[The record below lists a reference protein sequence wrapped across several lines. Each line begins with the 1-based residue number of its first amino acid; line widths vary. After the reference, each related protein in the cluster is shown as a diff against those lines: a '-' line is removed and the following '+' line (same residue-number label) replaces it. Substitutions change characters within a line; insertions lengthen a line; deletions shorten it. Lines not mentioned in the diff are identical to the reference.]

1 MLKKPSMVLS
11 GVIIACILCSLQLN
25 SSAQSSSD
33 IHSYIQEYKQIAL
46 DQEREFGIP
55 APITIAQG
63 ILESSAGKSGLTRNS
78 NNHFGI
84 KKGVGWNGALHYA
97 WDDEPQKSAFRVYS
111 SAAES
116 YKDHSRFL
124 KENER
129 YRSLFSKSIYDYRG
143 WAIGLQ
149 KAGYATSPT
158 YAKAL
163 IGYIDTYKLYEING
177 GVKLRP
183 GKTITITRTIT
194 REELVERKDLQM
206 NETEESEEQESL
218 EKATRKFVVEINGI
232 RCTILYPGETL
243 SSIAMKYDISK
254 RDLLQYNESTNE
266 NDFQEGDIVFLG
278 KKKKK
283 YEGALDFYRAK
294 DGESLYAI
302 SQQFGIKLANLSK
315 MNKIS
320 SFSVL
325 KEGEKL
331 YLK

>member
-1 MLKKPSMVLS
+1 MRIKLISLLV
-11 GVIIACILCSLQLN
+11 CFYLCLGN
-25 SSAQSSSD
+25 YAQSSSD
-33 IHSYIQEYKQIAL
+33 IQSYIQEYKQIAL

-55 APITIAQG
+55 APITLAQG
-63 ILESSAGKSGLTRNS
+63 ILESGAGKSGLTRNS

-84 KKGVGWNGALHYA
+84 KKGVGWKGALYYA

-124 KENER
+124 KENKR
-129 YRSLFSKSIYDYRG
+129 YRSLFSKSIFDYRG
-143 WAIGLQ
+143 WANGLQ
-149 KAGYATSPT
+149 DARYATSPT

-206 NETEESEEQESL
+206 NEAEESEEQESL
-218 EKATRKFVVEINGI
+218 EKNTRKFVVEINGI

-266 NDFQEGDIVFLG
+266 NDFQDGDIVFLG

-294 DGESLYAI
+294 EGESLYAI

-320 SFSVL
+320 SFAVL